1 MVFFLSITSSY
12 VTYTMESRAN
22 QIKKLIKTS
31 FCIGISLINIYLFE
45 LSDKE
50 FTSMSVWHKNVLL
63 ILKQYN

>member
-1 MVFFLSITSSY
+1 
-12 VTYTMESRAN
+12 MESRAN

-45 LSDKE
+45 LSDIE